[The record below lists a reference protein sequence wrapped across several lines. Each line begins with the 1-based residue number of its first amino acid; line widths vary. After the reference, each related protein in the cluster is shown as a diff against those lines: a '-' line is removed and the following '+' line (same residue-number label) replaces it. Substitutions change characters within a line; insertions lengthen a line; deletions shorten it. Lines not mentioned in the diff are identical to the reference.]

1 MSQHEGG
8 HDDEAE
14 ARVRAAV
21 ARIENTNP
29 NTELRALEGE
39 AVVNDLL
46 RDLVVEDQQ
55 RAPVI
60 LPPAAAPPQPAQV
73 ETVAAQP
80 LAPADAAAQPA
91 NAPAT
96 QTDVRLDE
104 LRRHI
109 DEHGALVSTFDAGRL
124 ANELSSLIGP
134 PVGNKPPPA
143 RVAAYLPRVRTATRS
158 LLLGLRPPDN
168 NLEETARTRHF
179 DLVNATADVVA
190 SMVFALISGTLGTV
204 LTLYLSGGWLK
215 MHGGHCRARRVKPTL
230 RRVETTRA
238 RADNSVFF
246 LMLVLY
252 QMHQDSPL
260 LVFLEMA
267 LVELDL
273 PMESSWRPTG
283 GGRGE

>member
-1 MSQHEGG
+1 M
-8 HDDEAE
+8 
-14 ARVRAAV
+14 
-21 ARIENTNP
+21 
-29 NTELRALEGE
+29 
-39 AVVNDLL
+39 
-46 RDLVVEDQQ
+46 
-55 RAPVI
+55 
-60 LPPAAAPPQPAQV
+60 
-73 ETVAAQP
+73 
-80 LAPADAAAQPA
+80 APADAYAG
-91 NAPAT
+91 
-96 QTDVRLDE
+96 
-104 LRRHI
+104 LRREIQQERDSIIADLQQHI

-124 ANELSSLIGP
+124 ANELSSIYEP

-143 RVAAYLPRVRTATRS
+143 RVAASLPLVRTAARS
-158 LLLGLRPPDN
+158 WLLGFRPPDV

-190 SMVFALISGTLGTV
+190 SMVFALISGTPGTV

-215 MHGGHCRARRVKPTL
+215 MHGGHCRARRVEPTL

-273 PMESSWRPTG
+273 PMESTWQPTG

>member
-1 MSQHEGG
+1 MNQHEGG

-60 LPPAAAPPQPAQV
+60 LPPPAAPPQPAQV

-96 QTDVRLDE
+96 QTDVRLGE
-104 LRRHI
+104 LQRHI
-109 DEHGALVSTFDAGRL
+109 DEHGALRIDAGRL
-124 ANELSSLIGP
+124 ANELSSIYEP

-143 RVAAYLPRVRTATRS
+143 HVAASLPRVRTAARS
-158 LLLGLRPPDN
+158 WLLGFRPPDD

-190 SMVFALISGTLGTV
+190 SMVFALISGPLGTV

-215 MHGGHCRARRVKPTL
+215 MHGGHCRARRVEPTL

-246 LMLVLY
+246 LMLILY
-252 QMHQDSPL
+252 QKHQDDPFLMS
-260 LVFLEMA
+260 LEMA

-273 PMESSWRPTG
+273 PMESSWRATG

>member
-1 MSQHEGG
+1 MNQPEGV

-14 ARVRAAV
+14 ARVRAMV
-21 ARIENTNP
+21 ARFENTNP
-29 NTELRALEGE
+29 NTELRALDGE
-39 AVVNDLL
+39 AVVDAL

-60 LPPAAAPPQPAQV
+60 LPAAAAPQPAQV
-73 ETVAAQP
+73 EPVAPQP

-143 RVAAYLPRVRTATRS
+143 RVAASLPRVRTATRS

-190 SMVFALISGTLGTV
+190 SMVFALISGTPGTV

-215 MHGGHCRARRVKPTL
+215 MHGGHCRARGGEPTL

-238 RADNSVFF
+238 HADNTVFF

-252 QMHQDSPL
+252 QKRQAGPL
-260 LVFLEMA
+260 LTFLEMA
-267 LVELDL
+267 LAVT
-273 PMESSWRPTG
+273 RTVNGTG
-283 GGRGE
+283 HTGPSEFCATSI